1 MNNILLCEGA
11 TDAILLSYYLEAVFG
26 WRYCTPDKSIN
37 ISEDYNETV
46 NWYKKGNDKL
56 VICSVGG
63 KDRFGNFFSEKVLHF
78 LQNSLFTSLTLN
90 TINKTAS
97 KSIFL

>member
-37 ISEDYNETV
+37 ISEVLYD
-46 NWYKKGNDKL
+46 
-56 VICSVGG
+56 C
-63 KDRFGNFFSEKVLHF
+63 FGILGEL
-78 LQNSLFTSLTLN
+78 
-90 TINKTAS
+90 
-97 KSIFL
+97 